1 MCNDN
6 RSHAKEMVISVTFK
20 YIISL
25 PCRLSRQPMASKQ
38 IPDGSRIAYSR
49 RSYHLVT
56 WQEALDIIIY
66 LYRVILRVKRNCP
79 PSSSDFFRLYHFPF
93 FRALYLIIYARDL
106 YERIPLLRPKQ
117 T

>member
-25 PCRLSRQPMASKQ
+25 PFASLCQPMASKR

-66 LYRVILRVKRNCP
+66 LYRVIPRVTKLSP
-79 PSSSDFFRLYHFPF
+79 FVVQLPSSLSLAVFAHSISFLFMQRIYTHVYPF
-93 FRALYLIIYARDL
+93 V
-106 YERIPLLRPKQ
+106 PKQ